1 MGLPWIVCVIKE
13 FLIMDQFVVNAA
25 TRTET
30 GKRAARKLREK
41 GRLPAVMYN
50 SRGESVMLDIDEAE
64 FTKVWKAAT
73 ASTLVSLRVDGKT
86 DNLVFIKATEY
97 DIKTDRNLHV
107 DFHAVN
113 LEKQMKMDM
122 KVLFT
127 GSPVGVRE
135 GGFLTTHQ
143 PKITVQCLP
152 RDLPVRVSADI
163 SNLGIGQVFR
173 VKDLSLGEGVKILN
187 DGEIALASVSAPK
200 R

>member
-1 MGLPWIVCVIKE
+1 
-13 FLIMDQFVVNAA
+13 MDQLVVNAV

-30 GKRAARKLREK
+30 GKRAAKKLREK

-50 SRGESVMLDIDEAE
+50 SKGESLMLDVDEAE
-64 FTKVWKAAT
+64 FTKVWKTAT
-73 ASTLVSLRVDGKT
+73 PSTLVNLKIDGKT
-86 DNLVFIKATEY
+86 DNLVFIKTTEY
-97 DIKTDRNLHV
+97 DIKTDKNLHV

-113 LEKQMKMDM
+113 LEKKLKMSM

-127 GSPVGVRE
+127 GSPLGVRE
-135 GGFLTTHQ
+135 GGFLTTHL

-152 RDLPVRVSADI
+152 KDLPVRVCADI
-163 SNLGIGQVFR
+163 TNLGIGQTFK
-173 VKDLSLGEGVKILN
+173 VKDLSLGDGVTILN